1 MIIDPIRINPLE
13 FRSPNRSS
21 QTILNYLTKPVST
34 PQNPN
39 SKPHKNP
46 HKTPTQSHSSHLIL
60 TWHILQSCL
69 KCPCFAQCPPH
80 CLPKP
85 HHSTTQ
91 QCPQLPWLAVSS
103 QLGLKAVWYQRNGP
117 PALWESVW
125 YWSSLC
131 HNDAFKNERWVLG
144 LAQLEIKGFD
154 WSY

>member
-1 MIIDPIRINPLE
+1 MIIHPRRINPLE
-13 FRSPNRSS
+13 FRSPNRSPLRLFS
-21 QTILNYLTKPVST
+21 TLLQTHLHPPKP
-34 PQNPN
+34 
-39 SKPHKNP
+39 KIP
-46 HKTPTQSHSSHLIL
+46 HKTPTQSLNSHSIL
-60 TWHILQSCL
+60 TWHILQSSL

-91 QCPQLPWLAVSS
+91 QWPQLPWLTVSS
-103 QLGLKAVWYQRNGP
+103 QLGLEAVWYRRNGKP
-117 PALWESVW
+117 TPWESVW
-125 YWSSLC
+125 YWSLLC